1 MALPPSA
8 AIGRT
13 VLCLFLAFSVT
24 NAGPHHGIIQRR
36 HGKGHHH
43 GYIIPPGTPGEVT
56 PGNPTVVPPGGEIPG
71 VVPPGEVP
79 HEIPGVVPPG
89 EVPHEIPGVVPP
101 GGVPHE
107 IPGGTVVP
115 PGTPAEVPP
124 GTPAEVPPGTP
135 AEIPPGTPQAE
146 NDLETNFKGSWAIDN
161 PNVGVAAMQF
171 QLMPNNKAVWFDT
184 TSLGPSARE
193 LGPPGNCPLSP
204 EMNFKP
210 DCWAHAIAYDVETGE
225 SRTVYMDGEPW
236 CSSGHLWPNGDL
248 VATGGTRGGY
258 KSVRMLS
265 VSDLN
270 ANFVEKKNVLAD
282 NRWYSSNQVLEDGSA
297 VVVGG
302 RNSFSYEIVPP
313 NKLEFPSKKFN
324 LKFLQETTV
333 PKKPGPGMYIE
344 NNLYPFLFLVPDG
357 NVFLFAN
364 DRAIIFHPSTGTVV
378 REFPK
383 LPGGA
388 RNYPPSGMAAL
399 LPLTLTSK
407 DIQAE
412 VVICGG
418 NTQESYQAVDSKHT
432 KTRVFVP
439 ALRDCHRLVLT
450 DHSSKWEKEQDM
462 PSGRCMGDLLHLPT
476 GDLLMING
484 AQKGVAGWENAI
496 DPNFTPVLYT
506 PNKPMGQ
513 RFKEMV
519 PTNIARMYHSVSA
532 LIPDGKILVAGSNPH
547 AKYLLKA
554 EYPTELRVEKF
565 SPHYLDPALA
575 KHRPEIL
582 PEMADKVTTDK
593 VLKYGQEFK
602 VGVKFNSGQ
611 VNPQNVKVTMV
622 YPPFTTHGFSMNQ
635 RLVVLPVKAVTD
647 ESITTVAP
655 PSGKIAPPG
664 YYMLFVNFR
673 GVPSKGYWVHVD

>member
-1 MALPPSA
+1 MASPSS
-8 AIGRT
+8 T
-13 VLCLFLAFSVT
+13 SLHHLVLSLFLVFSVT
-24 NAGPHHGIIQRR
+24 TAGPHHGIGQRR
-36 HGKGHHH
+36 HGRGHKG
-43 GYIIPPGTPGEVT
+43 GAEIPPGFPQEVPPGDPTIVPPGTPAIVP
-56 PGNPTVVPPGGEIPG
+56 PGNPAVLPDGTPAIVPGGTPADVPPGTPAI
-71 VVPPGEVP
+71 VPPGNP
-79 HEIPGVVPPG
+79 AIVPPG
-89 EVPHEIPGVVPP
+89 NPV
-101 GGVPHE
+101 
-107 IPGGTVVP
+107 VVP
-115 PGTPAEVPP
+115 PGTPV
-124 GTPAEVPPGTP
+124 
-135 AEIPPGTPQAE
+135 AE
-146 NDLETNFKGSWAIDN
+146 NDIETNFKGSWAIDN

-171 QLMPNNKAVWFDT
+171 QLMPNNNAVWFDT

-193 LGPPGNCPLSP
+193 LGPPGNCPKSP
-204 EMNFKP
+204 EMNLKP
-210 DCWAHAIAYDVETGE
+210 DCYAHAITYDVETGQ
-225 SRTVYMDGEPW
+225 SRTIYMDGEPW
-236 CSSGHLWPNGDL
+236 CSSGHLWPTGDL
-248 VATGGTRGGY
+248 VATGGTRGGV
-258 KSVRMLS
+258 KSVRMLALN
-265 VSDLN
+265 DPN

-324 LKFLQETTV
+324 LRFLQETTV

-364 DRAIIFHPSTGTVV
+364 DRGIIFHPQTGAVV

-399 LPLTLTSK
+399 LPLTITSEN
-407 DIQAE
+407 IHAE

-418 NTQESYQAVDSKHT
+418 NAQEAYQSVDSKHT
-432 KTRVFVP
+432 KERVFMP

-450 DHSSKWEKEQDM
+450 DHASTWEKEQDM

-496 DPNFTPVLYT
+496 DPNLTPILYT
-506 PNKPMGQ
+506 PCKPMGR
-513 RFKEMV
+513 RFKEMA
-519 PTNIARMYHSVSA
+519 PTKIARMYHSVSA
-532 LIPDGKILVAGSNPH
+532 LIPDAKILVAGSNPH
-547 AKYLLKA
+547 SKYLLKA

-575 KHRPEIL
+575 GQRPVIS
-582 PEMADKVTTDK
+582 PETSDK
-593 VLKYGQEFK
+593 VLKYAKEFK
-602 VGVKFNSGQ
+602 IGVKFNGGQ
-611 VNPQNVKVTMV
+611 ANPQNVKVTMV

-635 RLVVLPVKAVTD
+635 RLVVLPLKTVAND
-647 ESITTVAP
+647 LITAIAP

-673 GVPSKGYWVHVD
+673 GIPGKGIWVHID

>member
-1 MALPPSA
+1 MAPPPSSA
-8 AIGRT
+8 SISRVILA
-13 VLCLFLAFSVT
+13 LFFAFSIT
-24 NAGPHHGIIQRR
+24 TAGPHHGMGQRK
-36 HGKGHHH
+36 HGKGHTIVPVPVVIPH
-43 GYIIPPGTPGEVT
+43 GDPAVVPPGDPALVPPGDPSHVVPPGTSADVPPEISDGTV
-56 PGNPTVVPPGGEIPG
+56 PHGDPAVVPPGGTP
-71 VVPPGEVP
+71 
-79 HEIPGVVPPG
+79 
-89 EVPHEIPGVVPP
+89 
-101 GGVPHE
+101 
-107 IPGGTVVP
+107 TVVP
-115 PGTPAEVPP
+115 HGEPAVVPSV
-124 GTPAEVPPGTP
+124 VPP
-135 AEIPPGTPQAE
+135 AEIPPGAPLDE
-146 NDLETNFKGSWAIDN
+146 NDFETDFKGSWAIDN

-193 LGPPGNCPLSP
+193 LGPPGNCPKSP

-210 DCWAHAIAYDVETGE
+210 DCYAHAIAYDIETGE

-236 CSSGHLWPNGDL
+236 CSSGHLWPTGDL
-248 VATGGTRGGY
+248 VATGGTRGGI

-265 VSDLN
+265 MNDPN
-270 ANFVEKKNVLAD
+270 ANFVEKKNILAD

-302 RNSFSYEIVPP
+302 RNSFSYDIVPP
-313 NKLEFPSKKFN
+313 NKLEFPSQKFN

-333 PKKPGPGMYIE
+333 PKRPGPGMYIE
-344 NNLYPFLFLVPDG
+344 NNLYPFLFLIPDG

-364 DRAIIFHPSTGTVV
+364 DRGIIFHPSTGAIV
-378 REFPK
+378 RNFPK

-388 RNYPPSGMAAL
+388 RNYPASGMAAL
-399 LPLTLTSK
+399 LPLTVTTG
-407 DIQAE
+407 DIHTE

-418 NTQESYQAVDSKHT
+418 NSQEAYQSVDSKHT
-432 KTRVFVP
+432 KERVFMP
-439 ALRDCHRLVLT
+439 ALRDCHRLVLS
-450 DHSSKWEKEQDM
+450 DHASTWVKEQDM

-496 DPNFTPVLYT
+496 DPNFTPILYT
-506 PNKPMGQ
+506 PHKPMGQ

-532 LIPDGKILVAGSNPH
+532 LMPDGKILVAGSNPH
-547 AKYLLKA
+547 SKYLLKA

-575 KHRPEIL
+575 GHRPVIT
-582 PEMADKVTTDK
+582 PEGTDK
-593 VLKYGQEFK
+593 VLKYGKEFK
-602 VGVKFNSGQ
+602 INVKFSGQ
-611 VNPQNVKVTMV
+611 VNDKNVKVTLV

-635 RLVVLPVKAVTD
+635 RLVVVPLKTVAD
-647 ESITTVAP
+647 GSITAVAP
-655 PSGKIAPPG
+655 LSGKIAPPG

-673 GVPSKGYWVHVD
+673 GVPSKAIWVHIE